1 VYQEVVMRRLMVL
14 LSVLVV
20 VLLGGFALIAQ
31 PVAVAQEATPAAGE
45 MGEGLSF
52 TLLGL
57 LPGVSLPGAADLQV
71 ARAEFAPGAGF
82 PFDASD
88 PTGTLV
94 IVESGTLTVRVEEQT
109 WTISRGAALQQA
121 MGAAQSAT
129 DLAGALDEVAAGED
143 ATLEAGDVAYV
154 PGNLTGEVRNT
165 GKEPTSLL
173 LVLAGPEGFM
183 MGEATPAP

>member
-1 VYQEVVMRRLMVL
+1 MRRLPVL
-14 LSVLVV
+14 LSVVVV
-20 VLLGGFALIAQ
+20 VLHGSLALTVQ
-31 PVAVAQEATPAAGE
+31 PIAVAQEATPAADE

-57 LPGVSLPGAADLQV
+57 LPGVSLPSAADLQV

-88 PTGTLV
+88 PTGALV
-94 IVESGTLTVRVEEQT
+94 IVESGTLTVRVEDQT
-109 WTISRGAALQQA
+109 WTISRGAALQKA
-121 MGAAQSAT
+121 MGAAQGAP
-129 DLAGALDEVAAGED
+129 DLASALEEVTMGED
-143 ATLEAGDVAYV
+143 AILEAGDVAYI

-165 GKEPTSLL
+165 GQEPTSVL

-183 MGEATPAP
+183 MGGATPTP